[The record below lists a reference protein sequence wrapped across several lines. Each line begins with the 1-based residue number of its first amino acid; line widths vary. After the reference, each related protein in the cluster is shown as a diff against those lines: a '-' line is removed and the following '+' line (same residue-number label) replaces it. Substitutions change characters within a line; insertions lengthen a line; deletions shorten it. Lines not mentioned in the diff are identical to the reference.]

1 MGSILDR
8 RPFQPGA
15 PESRVISRTDLV
27 RRFGCRVV
35 GLDISS
41 EMIRKARSL
50 LATGHMEC
58 FERLSFFEGHLEAM
72 IKQLQHASETE
83 LESSEVFC
91 MLADAVDIRAR
102 GPCMVR
108 TRVQMPR

>member
-1 MGSILDR
+1 MLRS
-8 RPFQPGA
+8 
-15 PESRVISRTDLV
+15 DLV

-72 IKQLQHASETE
+72 IKQLEHESTAE
-83 LESSEVFC
+83 LESSEVFG
-91 MLADAVDIRAR
+91 MLADVADIHAR
-102 GPCMVR
+102 GSCMIR
-108 TRVQMPR
+108 TRAQTRGFDPMA